1 MQAGVSLPLNDTNT
15 RTQHSRAET
24 TRNDIRPYSKY
35 VDPYAHENQIDRMII
50 Y

>member
-1 MQAGVSLPLNDTNT
+1 MTHTKNY
-15 RTQHSRAET
+15 TQTTELDS

-35 VDPYAHENQIDRMII
+35 LEPYAHENQIDRMII